1 MAKWKSLKDMS
12 ILSTAYPRLDGMD
25 KVTGRAQYTSDV
37 RPAGMLYGRLLTSP
51 YPAAKVVDIDVSRAA
66 KLAGVHVILTNLLE
80 GKAVRYA
87 GQPVAAVAADTPEIA
102 ADAVDLIRV
111 KYEKL
116 PFAADLDSAM
126 QEGAP
131 RVFSD
136 RENIVAARRPTQ
148 KGDVDAGFAAA
159 DVVVEA
165 TFRTQVQ
172 THSCLET
179 HGSMVEWKGEDLYVY
194 DSTQGVHSVREGL
207 AKNLG
212 ISPAQVHVICE
223 HMGGGFGSKLQPGF
237 YTAHAARLAKK
248 AGRPVQLMLTR
259 KQDFLSAGNR
269 PDSLQKLK
277 LGAKKDGSL
286 VAFSGTT
293 WGTAG
298 IGRGARVRQPFI
310 YEIPN
315 VYAEHHDVYTNAGA
329 ARAFR
334 APGCPQASFA
344 MEQLLDEVAEKLNM
358 DPLDLRLKNET
369 NATRRKEWK
378 IGAEKIGWQRRRK
391 TPGSDSGPVKR
402 GLGLGASIW
411 WPGGRGTRATMT
423 VFPDGKVEVRCGT
436 QDIGTGTRTI
446 VAAIA
451 AEELGIGLE
460 MIRPLIGQS
469 DFPYSGGSG
478 GSTTAPSVAPAIK
491 NTSEKAK
498 AKLAEIASGF
508 FGASPEDI
516 IFENG
521 RVYMDK
527 SRKKSMSWQELC
539 QLLETQPITVHGEWV
554 EGLSSAGVAG
564 CQFAEVAVDTETGA
578 IRVEKVV
585 AVADCGLVLDRLTTE
600 SQVNGAVIQ
609 GVSYALYENR
619 LMDPITGTMINAD
632 FENYKIAGALEVPEI
647 EVVLFDEPERGV
659 IGIGEP
665 PTIPTSA
672 AIANAVYNAIGV
684 RLRSLP
690 MTPDR
695 VLDALY
701 AQPVTRKED

>member
-1 MAKWKSLKDMS
+1 MAKWKPLKDMA
-12 ILSTAYPRLDGMD
+12 ILSTAYPRLEGLD
-25 KVTGRAQYTSDV
+25 KVRGKAKYTSDTH
-37 RPAGMLYGRLLTSP
+37 PAGMLYGRLLTSP
-51 YPAAKVVDIDVSRAA
+51 HPAAKVVDIDTSRAA
-66 KLAGVHVILTNLLE
+66 KLPGVRVILTNLLE

-87 GQPVAAVAADTPEIA
+87 GQPVAAVAADTPDIA
-102 ADAVDLIRV
+102 ADAVELIRV

-116 PFAADLDSAM
+116 PFAADLDTAM
-126 QEGAP
+126 QDGAP
-131 RVFSD
+131 RVFGD
-136 RENIVAARRPTQ
+136 RENIVAARANR
-148 KGDVDAGFAAA
+148 KGDVEAAFKEA

-165 TFRTQVQ
+165 TYRTQVQ
-172 THSCLET
+172 THSCLEV
-179 HGSMVEWKGEDLYVY
+179 HGSVVEWKGDDLYVY

-212 ISPAQVHVICE
+212 ISASNVHVICE

-237 YTAHAARLAKK
+237 YTAYAAKLAKK
-248 AGRPVQLMLTR
+248 AGRPVKLMLTR
-259 KQDFLSAGNR
+259 KQDFLSGGNR
-269 PDSLQKLK
+269 PDSLQRLK
-277 LGAKKDGSL
+277 LGAKKDGTL
-286 VAFSGTT
+286 IAFSGTT

-298 IGRGARVRQPFI
+298 VGRGARVRQPFI
-310 YEIPN
+310 YQIPN
-315 VYAEHHDVYTNAGA
+315 IHAEHHDVYTNAGA

-344 MEQLLDEVAEKLNM
+344 MEQLLDEVAEKLGM

-391 TPGSDSGPVKR
+391 TPGSDKGPIKR

-411 WPGGRGTRATMT
+411 WPGGRGTKATMI
-423 VFPDGKVEVRCGT
+423 VFPDGQVEIRCGT

-451 AEELGIGLE
+451 AEELGISMD

-491 NTSEKAK
+491 NTAEKAK
-498 AKLAEIASGF
+498 AQLAEIASQY
-508 FGASPEDI
+508 FGVKPDSL
-516 IFENG
+516 IFEKD

-527 SRKKSMSWQELC
+527 LRRKSMSWKELC
-539 QLLETQPITVHGEWV
+539 SLLEAQPLTVHGEWV

-578 IRVEKVV
+578 IHVEKIV
-585 AVADCGLVLDRLTTE
+585 AVADCGLILDRLTTE

-632 FENYKIAGALEVPEI
+632 FENYKIAGALETPEI

-690 MTPDR
+690 MTPDQ

-701 AQPVTRKED
+701 AQSLTRKED

>member
-1 MAKWKSLKDMS
+1 MAKWKPLKDMA
-12 ILSTAYPRLDGMD
+12 ILSTAYPRLEGLD
-25 KVTGRAQYTSDV
+25 KVRGKAKYTSDTH
-37 RPAGMLYGRLLTSP
+37 PAGMLYGRLLTSP
-51 YPAAKVVDIDVSRAA
+51 HPAAKVVDIDTSRAA
-66 KLAGVHVILTNLLE
+66 KLPGVRVILTNLLE

-102 ADAVDLIRV
+102 ADAVELIRV

-116 PFAADLDSAM
+116 PFAADLDTAM
-126 QEGAP
+126 QDGAP
-131 RVFSD
+131 RVFGD
-136 RENIVAARRPTQ
+136 RENIVAARANR
-148 KGDVDAGFAAA
+148 KGDVEAAFKEA

-165 TFRTQVQ
+165 TYRTQVQ
-172 THSCLET
+172 THSCLEV
-179 HGSMVEWKGEDLYVY
+179 HGSVVEWKGDDLYVY

-212 ISPAQVHVICE
+212 ISASNVHVICE

-237 YTAHAARLAKK
+237 YTAYAAKLAKK
-248 AGRPVQLMLTR
+248 AGRPVKLMLTR
-259 KQDFLSAGNR
+259 KQDFLSGGNR
-269 PDSLQKLK
+269 PDSLQRLK
-277 LGAKKDGSL
+277 LGAKKDGTL
-286 VAFSGTT
+286 IAFSGTT

-298 IGRGARVRQPFI
+298 VGRGARVRQPFI
-310 YEIPN
+310 YQIPN
-315 VYAEHHDVYTNAGA
+315 VHAEHHDVYTNAGA

-344 MEQLLDEVAEKLNM
+344 MEQLLDEVAEKLGM

-369 NATRRKEWK
+369 NATRKKEWK

-391 TPGSDSGPVKR
+391 TPGSDKGPIKR

-411 WPGGRGTRATMT
+411 WPGGRGTKATMT
-423 VFPDGKVEVRCGT
+423 VFPDGQVEIRCGT

-451 AEELGIGLE
+451 AEELGISMN

-491 NTSEKAK
+491 NTAEKAK
-498 AKLAEIASGF
+498 AQLAEIASQY
-508 FGASPEDI
+508 FGVKPHSL
-516 IFENG
+516 IFEKD

-527 SRKKSMSWQELC
+527 LRRKSMSWKELC
-539 QLLETQPITVHGEWV
+539 SLLEAQPLTVHGEWV

-578 IRVEKVV
+578 IHVEKIV
-585 AVADCGLVLDRLTTE
+585 AVADCGLILDRLTTE

-632 FENYKIAGALEVPEI
+632 FENYKIAGALETPEI

-690 MTPDR
+690 MTPDQ

-701 AQPVTRKED
+701 AQSLTRKED